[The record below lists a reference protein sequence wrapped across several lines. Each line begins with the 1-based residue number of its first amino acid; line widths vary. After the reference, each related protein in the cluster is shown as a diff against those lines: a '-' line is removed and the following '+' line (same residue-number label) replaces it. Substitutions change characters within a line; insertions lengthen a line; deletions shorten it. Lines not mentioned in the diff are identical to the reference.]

1 MWYQVNSNTLY
12 YAGKVRNEL
21 RKLGLKH
28 VIIQKSQET
37 IIQSH
42 PDNALKRDLLR
53 ETARIN
59 GSTITP
65 TERPDSNWE
74 RALCGVEIF
83 SHNIAVHR
91 GKCKE
96 CLRLLAPTDVR
107 AIKQQEVNMAVL
119 EATEFNAQQP
129 VKIIKPAEGS
139 PVNAL
144 ETLEPQLMLLYEQ
157 TSNVLEEIENEI
169 DSVRRTQANVTT
181 IQEINRNMEA
191 MKKQRNE
198 ILEGL

>member
-28 VIIQKSQET
+28 VIIKKSQET

-42 PDNALKRDLLR
+42 PDNSLKRDLLR

-107 AIKQQEVNMAVL
+107 AKKQQEVNMAAL

-129 VKIIKPAEGS
+129 VKIIKPADSS

-144 ETLEPQLMLLYEQ
+144 ETLETQLMALYEQ
-157 TSNVLEEIENEI
+157 ASNAMQEIEDEI
-169 DSVRRTQANVTT
+169 ESVRRAQTRTT
-181 IQEINRNMEA
+181 DLQEINRSMEA
-191 MKKQRNE
+191 LQKQKNE